1 MNVDL
6 IYRFLRLNDTFVS
19 HLKIAA
25 IYESHPMPH
34 SIRSI
39 SDTLDELSI
48 PHMVCKISQETIMS
62 VDEPVIIVINK
73 QHNPFFIVSKI
84 DKKDKTIYLSDAKG
98 NCNVISYDDFIRIWD
113 GIILILD
120 DDRQQYIDNRIY
132 FYVKEVIYY
141 VSKKY
146 MLVLVSVLL
155 LLTLFTINNYMH
167 LCLLILLILG
177 MFISHIIVQQE
188 QNISNTLKS
197 ACNINSSFNCA
208 VKSYDAKSNLLN
220 WTTMGELSLTYFTS
234 TLTFAF
240 LGYEL
245 GLSSIVFSTL
255 FIIPIICYSIGY
267 QFFKKKWCLLCI
279 SIDIILV
286 CTVAIALI
294 NIVKVINYEYII
306 LSTIS
311 YILLVVLVMLT
322 TTKLIKILRANRQ
335 TEIDYSLHE
344 HLLISSDTF
353 WTLVNN
359 SFVYDFNGV
368 KMISNGVESNSKL
381 TIILNPF
388 CKHCANHIKFLG
400 KFSGININLLMI
412 TDNSN
417 KTAYEIALKLIS
429 YAQYYDWNST
439 IECLNRWYVDGEI
452 PTIEISND
460 AKVCFQR
467 NMDFCVR
474 SKIQRTPL
482 VFINDKIL
490 PDIYT
495 IEDIQYML

>member
-177 MFISHIIVQQE
+177 MF
-188 QNISNTLKS
+188 
-197 ACNINSSFNCA
+197 
-208 VKSYDAKSNLLN
+208 
-220 WTTMGELSLTYFTS
+220 M
-234 TLTFAF
+234 
-240 LGYEL
+240 
-245 GLSSIVFSTL
+245 
-255 FIIPIICYSIGY
+255 
-267 QFFKKKWCLLCI
+267 
-279 SIDIILV
+279 
-286 CTVAIALI
+286 
-294 NIVKVINYEYII
+294 
-306 LSTIS
+306 
-311 YILLVVLVMLT
+311 
-322 TTKLIKILRANRQ
+322 
-335 TEIDYSLHE
+335 
-344 HLLISSDTF
+344 
-353 WTLVNN
+353 
-359 SFVYDFNGV
+359 
-368 KMISNGVESNSKL
+368 
-381 TIILNPF
+381 
-388 CKHCANHIKFLG
+388 
-400 KFSGININLLMI
+400 
-412 TDNSN
+412 
-417 KTAYEIALKLIS
+417 
-429 YAQYYDWNST
+429 
-439 IECLNRWYVDGEI
+439 
-452 PTIEISND
+452 
-460 AKVCFQR
+460 
-467 NMDFCVR
+467 
-474 SKIQRTPL
+474 
-482 VFINDKIL
+482 
-490 PDIYT
+490 
-495 IEDIQYML
+495 